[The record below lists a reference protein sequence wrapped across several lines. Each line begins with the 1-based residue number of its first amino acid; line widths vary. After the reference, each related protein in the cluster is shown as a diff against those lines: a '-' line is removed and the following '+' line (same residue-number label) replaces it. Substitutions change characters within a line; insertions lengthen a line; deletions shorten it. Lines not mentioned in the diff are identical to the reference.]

1 MRNNL
6 DRHLS
11 AVRNL
16 GILAHVDAGKTTV
29 TERILYATGTTH
41 KRGEVHDGT
50 TITDFD
56 PQERDRGIT
65 IFAAAVSCDWDGH
78 RINLIDTPGHVDFA
92 DEVGRSLRVLD
103 GAVAVFDA
111 VAGVE
116 PQSES
121 VWRQADRHGVPRIA
135 FVNKLDR
142 VGADLDTAVAS
153 IRERL
158 HPVPLVVQLPIGT
171 ENAFTGVVDLLRMR
185 ALTWNDGSDTAA
197 ETVVEAVVE
206 AVVPEELREEALRR
220 RRMLEEA
227 VAERHPAA
235 LEEFCDR
242 ETLSADTLSR
252 ALRDLTRTG
261 DGVVVLCG
269 SAYRNRG
276 IEPLLDAVVAY
287 LPSPLD
293 VPPVCG
299 MRDGVDGM
307 RHADGE
313 MHKAVNDM
321 QESVDR
327 MQDGADDVQGGVDR
341 MQDGADDVQGGV
353 DRMQDGADDVQGG
366 VDRMQDGADDV
377 QGGVDRMQDVVGE
390 QRAADP
396 AAPFAAL
403 AFKVSATPTGRLTY
417 LRVYSGTIEKGDAV
431 WESGARRTERIG
443 RILSVQADR
452 HAQLERA
459 VAGDIVA
466 VVGLKS
472 ARAGSTLCAP
482 GAPIVLEP
490 PGVPEPVVSVAVEAL
505 ASTDADRLASALARL
520 AEEDPSL
527 VVRTDPETGQT
538 VLSGMGELHLEVAVE
553 KVRRGLGVE
562 VNVGRPRV
570 TYRETVARGVS
581 GLVFRH
587 VKQDGGAGQ
596 FAQVVLDVE
605 PLGAAGVGSA
615 GGAEGSGGDTEI
627 GAESGFVFRS
637 AVVGGRVPQ
646 EYVRAVEAGCRD
658 ALAEGPL
665 GGHPVTGLRVT
676 LTDGAT
682 HVKDSSE
689 MAFRTA
695 GRLGLREA
703 LRGCAMV
710 LLEPVVE
717 VTVTVPQDAVGGVL
731 GDLAARRGRVT
742 DSTVRGGSAV
752 VTATVPLAELFG
764 YATRLRSRTQGR
776 GTFSARPT
784 GYAPAPASAATPG
797 AATMK

>member
-1 MRNNL
+1 MRTNL
-6 DRHLS
+6 STL
-11 AVRNL
+11 AVVRNL

-41 KRGEVHDGT
+41 RRGEVHDGT

-65 IFAAAVSCDWDGH
+65 IFAAAVSCAWDGH

-92 DEVGRSLRVLD
+92 DEVERSLRVLD

-142 VGADLDTAVAS
+142 AGADLDAAVAS

-158 HPVPLVVQLPIGT
+158 HPAPLVVQLPIGA
-171 ENAFTGVVDLLRMR
+171 EDGFRGLVDLVRVR
-185 ALTWNDGSDTAA
+185 ALVWADSADAA
-197 ETVVEAVVE
+197 VESA
-206 AVVPEELREEALRR
+206 VPEELRAEAARR
-220 RRMLEEA
+220 RRLLEET
-227 VAERHPAA
+227 VAELHAGA
-235 LEEFCDR
+235 LEEFCLDGALTP
-242 ETLSADTLSR
+242 ETLAA
-252 ALRDLTRTG
+252 ALRDLTRSG
-261 DGVVVLCG
+261 EGVVVLCG

-276 IEPLLDAVVAY
+276 IEPLLDAVVSY

-293 VPPVCG
+293 VPAVRG
-299 MRDGVDGM
+299 TFDGT
-307 RHADGE
+307 E
-313 MHKAVNDM
+313 
-321 QESVDR
+321 QE
-327 MQDGADDVQGGVDR
+327 
-341 MQDGADDVQGGV
+341 
-353 DRMQDGADDVQGG
+353 
-366 VDRMQDGADDV
+366 
-377 QGGVDRMQDVVGE
+377 
-390 QRAADP
+390 RAADP
-396 AAPFAAL
+396 SAPFAAL
-403 AFKVSATPTGRLTY
+403 AFKVNATPTGRLTY
-417 LRVYSGTIEKGDAV
+417 VRVYSGTIEKGDAV
-431 WESGARRTERIG
+431 WDASARRTERIG
-443 RILSVQADR
+443 RILRVQADR
-452 HAQLERA
+452 HAHVDRA

-490 PGVPEPVVSVAVEAL
+490 PGVAEPVVSVAVEARSS
-505 ASTDADRLASALARL
+505 ADADKLASALARL

-538 VLSGMGELHLEVAVE
+538 VLSGLGELHLEVAAE
-553 KVRRGLGVE
+553 KLRSAHGVE
-562 VNVGRPRV
+562 VNIGRPRV
-570 TYRETVARGVS
+570 SYRETVGRGVS

-596 FAQVVLDVE
+596 FAHVVLDVE
-605 PLGAAGVGSA
+605 PSQAGF
-615 GGAEGSGGDTEI
+615 E
-627 GAESGFVFRS
+627 FRS

-689 MAFRTA
+689 TAFRTA

-703 LRGCAMV
+703 LRACAMV

-717 VTVTVPQDAVGGVL
+717 VTVTVPEDAVGGVL
-731 GDLAARRGRVT
+731 GDLAARRGRVSGSAT
-742 DSTVRGGSAV
+742 RGGAAI

-776 GTFSARPT
+776 GTFTARPT
-784 GYAPAPASAATPG
+784 GYAPAPAVTPVR
-797 AATMK
+797 

>member
-1 MRNNL
+1 MRTT
-6 DRHLS
+6 S
-11 AVRNL
+11 QTTVRNL
-16 GILAHVDAGKTTV
+16 GILAHVDAGKTTL

-50 TITDFD
+50 TVTDFD

-65 IFAAAVSCDWDGH
+65 IFAAAVSCAWDGH

-92 DEVGRSLRVLD
+92 DEVERSLRVLD

-142 VGADLDTAVAS
+142 AGADLDAAVES
-153 IRERL
+153 IRRRL
-158 HPVPLVVQLPIGT
+158 HPAPLVVQLPIGT
-171 ENAFTGVVDLLRMR
+171 EDGFTGVVDLIRMR
-185 ALTWNDGSDTAA
+185 SLVWSDGGGEA
-197 ETVVEAVVE
+197 EEGP
-206 AVVPEELREEALRR
+206 VPEALSKEAGRR
-220 RRMLEEA
+220 RRLLEEA
-227 VAERHPAA
+227 VAELHPAA
-235 LEEFCDR
+235 MEEFCM
-242 ETLSADTLSR
+242 ESTVATPTLVP
-252 ALRDLTRTG
+252 ALRDLTRSG
-261 DGVVVLCG
+261 DAVVVLCG

-293 VPPVCG
+293 VP
-299 MRDGVDGM
+299 
-307 RHADGE
+307 
-313 MHKAVNDM
+313 AVRGTN
-321 QESVDR
+321 
-327 MQDGADDVQGGVDR
+327 DGAQEER
-341 MQDGADDVQGGV
+341 T
-353 DRMQDGADDVQGG
+353 
-366 VDRMQDGADDV
+366 
-377 QGGVDRMQDVVGE
+377 
-390 QRAADP
+390 ADP

-403 AFKVSATPTGRLTY
+403 AFKVNITSTGRLTY
-417 LRVYSGTIEKGDAV
+417 LRVYSGTVEKGDAV
-431 WESGARRTERIG
+431 WDSVARRTERIG
-443 RILSVQADR
+443 RILRVRADR
-452 HAQLERA
+452 HAPVDRA

-466 VVGLKS
+466 VGGLKS

-482 GAPIVLEP
+482 GAPLVLEP
-490 PGVPEPVVSVAVEAL
+490 PGVAEPVVSMAVEARSP
-505 ASTDADRLASALARL
+505 AGADRLASALARL

-538 VLSGMGELHLEVAVE
+538 VLSGMGELHLEVATE
-553 KVRRGLGVE
+553 QLRRVHRVE

-570 TYRETVARGVS
+570 SYRETVGRGVS

-596 FAQVVLDVE
+596 FAHVVLDVQ
-605 PLGAAGVGSA
+605 PL
-615 GGAEGSGGDTEI
+615 AEGFE
-627 GAESGFVFRS
+627 FRS
-637 AVVGGRVPQ
+637 TVVGGRVPQ

-682 HVKDSSE
+682 HVKDSSDT
-689 MAFRTA
+689 AFRAA

-703 LRGCAMV
+703 LRACAMV

-717 VTVTVPQDAVGGVL
+717 VTVTMPDDAVGGVL
-731 GDLAARRGRVT
+731 GDLAARRGRVSG
-742 DSTVRGGSAV
+742 STARGGAAM

-776 GTFSARPT
+776 GTFTARPT
-784 GYAPAPASAATPG
+784 GYAPAPAAAP
-797 AATMK
+797 AR

>member
-1 MRNNL
+1 MRTNPTDPTTL
-6 DRHLS
+6 
-11 AVRNL
+11 AVVRNV

-50 TITDFD
+50 TVTDFD

-65 IFAAAVSCDWDGH
+65 IFAAAVSCAWDGH

-92 DEVGRSLRVLD
+92 DEVERSLRVLD

-142 VGADLDTAVAS
+142 AGADLDTAVDS

-158 HPVPLVVQLPIGT
+158 HPAPLVVQLPIGA
-171 ENAFTGVVDLLRMR
+171 EEAFRGVVDLVRMR
-185 ALTWNDGSDTAA
+185 ALIWADGTDTA
-197 ETVVEAVVE
+197 VEQP
-206 AVVPEELREEALRR
+206 VPQELRAQAHRR
-220 RRMLEEA
+220 RRILEES
-227 VAERHPAA
+227 VAELHPGA
-235 LEEFCDR
+235 LEEFCAR
-242 ETLSADTLSR
+242 STVSPQTLAT
-252 ALRDLTRTG
+252 ALRDLTG
-261 DGVVVLCG
+261 SGEGVVVLCG

-276 IEPLLDAVVAY
+276 MEPLLDAVVAY

-293 VPPVCG
+293 VPAVRGLC
-299 MRDGVDGM
+299 DGTEEE
-307 RHADGE
+307 RP
-313 MHKAVNDM
+313 
-321 QESVDR
+321 
-327 MQDGADDVQGGVDR
+327 
-341 MQDGADDVQGGV
+341 
-353 DRMQDGADDVQGG
+353 
-366 VDRMQDGADDV
+366 
-377 QGGVDRMQDVVGE
+377 
-390 QRAADP
+390 ADP

-403 AFKVSATPTGRLTY
+403 AFKVSAAQTGRLTF
-417 LRVYSGTIEKGDAV
+417 LRVYAGTIEKGDTVLDA
-431 WESGARRTERIG
+431 GAGRSERIG
-443 RILSVQADR
+443 RILRVQADR
-452 HAQLERA
+452 HAQVDRA
-459 VAGDIVA
+459 AAGDIVA

-472 ARAGSTLCAP
+472 ARPGTTLCAP
-482 GAPIVLEP
+482 DAPLVLEP
-490 PGVPEPVVSVAVEAL
+490 PGVADPVVSVAVEARR
-505 ASTDADRLASALARL
+505 SIDTGRVASALARL

-527 VVRTDPETGQT
+527 AVRTDAETGQT

-553 KVRRGLGVE
+553 KIRRDAGLD

-570 TYRETVARGVS
+570 SYRETVGRGVS
-581 GLVFRH
+581 GFVFRH

-596 FAQVVLDVE
+596 FAHVVLDVE
-605 PLGAAGVGSA
+605 PLAAG
-615 GGAEGSGGDTEI
+615 
-627 GAESGFVFRS
+627 SGFEFRS
-637 AVVGGRVPQ
+637 AVVGGRVPR

-682 HVKDSSE
+682 HVKDSSDT
-689 MAFRTA
+689 AFRTA

-703 LRGCAMV
+703 LRTCAMV

-717 VTVTVPQDAVGGVL
+717 VTVTVPEDAVGTVL
-731 GDLAARRGRVT
+731 GDLSARRGRVT
-742 DSTVRGGSAV
+742 GSAV
-752 VTATVPLAELFG
+752 RAGASIVTATVPLAELFG

-776 GTFSARPT
+776 GTFTARPT
-784 GYAPAPASAATPG
+784 GYAAAPVTSG
-797 AATMK
+797 AR

>member
-1 MRNNL
+1 MRTNL
-6 DRHLS
+6 NTL
-11 AVRNL
+11 AVVRNL

-50 TITDFD
+50 TVTDFD

-92 DEVGRSLRVLD
+92 DEVERSLRVLD

-142 VGADLDTAVAS
+142 AGADLDTAVAS

-158 HPVPLVVQLPIGT
+158 HPAPLVVQLPIG
-171 ENAFTGVVDLLRMR
+171 AQDGFRGVVDLVRMR
-185 ALTWNDGSDTAA
+185 ALVWADDA
-197 ETVVEAVVE
+197 ETVVEE
-206 AVVPEELREEALRR
+206 PVPQDLREEARR
-220 RRMLEEA
+220 RRRALEEA
-227 VAERHPAA
+227 VAELHAEA
-235 LEEFCDR
+235 LEEFCAR
-242 ETLSADTLSR
+242 STVAPETLDT
-252 ALRDLTRTG
+252 ALRDLTRSG

-293 VPPVCG
+293 VPAVRG
-299 MRDGVDGM
+299 AGDS
-307 RHADGE
+307 ADE
-313 MHKAVNDM
+313 
-321 QESVDR
+321 ER
-327 MQDGADDVQGGVDR
+327 P
-341 MQDGADDVQGGV
+341 
-353 DRMQDGADDVQGG
+353 
-366 VDRMQDGADDV
+366 
-377 QGGVDRMQDVVGE
+377 
-390 QRAADP
+390 ADP
-396 AAPFAAL
+396 RAPFAAL
-403 AFKVSATPTGRLTY
+403 AFKVNATPTGRLTY
-417 LRVYSGTIEKGDAV
+417 LRVYSGTIEKGGTVYDP
-431 WESGARRTERIG
+431 GARRTERIG
-443 RILSVQADR
+443 RILRVQADR
-452 HAQLERA
+452 HAQVDRA

-482 GAPIVLEP
+482 DAPLVLEP
-490 PGVPEPVVSVAVEAL
+490 PGVAEPVVSAAIEARR
-505 ASTDADRLASALARL
+505 STDTERLASALGRL

-527 VVRTDPETGQT
+527 VVRTDAETGQT

-553 KVRRGLGVE
+553 KLRRDHGLAVD
-562 VNVGRPRV
+562 VGRPRV
-570 TYRETVARGVS
+570 SYRETVGRGVS
-581 GLVFRH
+581 GFVFRH

-596 FAQVVLDVE
+596 FAHVVLDVE
-605 PLGAAGVGSA
+605 P
-615 GGAEGSGGDTEI
+615 AES
-627 GAESGFVFRS
+627 ESGFEFRS

-658 ALAEGPL
+658 ALADGPL

-682 HVKDSSE
+682 HVKDSSDT
-689 MAFRTA
+689 AFRTA

-703 LRGCAMV
+703 LRTCAMV

-717 VTVTVPQDAVGGVL
+717 VTVTVPEDAVGAVL

-742 DSTVRGGSAV
+742 GSATRAGAAV

-776 GTFSARPT
+776 GGFTARPT
-784 GYAPAPASAATPG
+784 GYAPAPAQTPTTT
-797 AATMK
+797 ALR

>member
-1 MRNNL
+1 MISDHQKGQRAVRTNL
-6 DRHLS
+6 STL
-11 AVRNL
+11 AVVRNL

-41 KRGEVHDGT
+41 RRGEVHDGT

-65 IFAAAVSCDWDGH
+65 IFAAAVSCAWDGH

-92 DEVGRSLRVLD
+92 DEVERSLRVLD

-142 VGADLDTAVAS
+142 AGADLDAAVAS

-158 HPVPLVVQLPIGT
+158 HPAPLVVQLPIGA
-171 ENAFTGVVDLLRMR
+171 EDGFRGLVDLVRVR
-185 ALTWNDGSDTAA
+185 ALVWADSADAA
-197 ETVVEAVVE
+197 VESA
-206 AVVPEELREEALRR
+206 VPEELRAEAARR
-220 RRMLEEA
+220 RRLLEET
-227 VAERHPAA
+227 VAELHAGA
-235 LEEFCDR
+235 LEEFCLDGALTP
-242 ETLSADTLSR
+242 ETLAA
-252 ALRDLTRTG
+252 ALRDLTRSG
-261 DGVVVLCG
+261 EGVVVLCG

-276 IEPLLDAVVAY
+276 IEPLLDAVVSY

-293 VPPVCG
+293 VPAVRG
-299 MRDGVDGM
+299 TFDGT
-307 RHADGE
+307 E
-313 MHKAVNDM
+313 
-321 QESVDR
+321 QE
-327 MQDGADDVQGGVDR
+327 
-341 MQDGADDVQGGV
+341 
-353 DRMQDGADDVQGG
+353 
-366 VDRMQDGADDV
+366 
-377 QGGVDRMQDVVGE
+377 
-390 QRAADP
+390 RAADP
-396 AAPFAAL
+396 SAPFAAL
-403 AFKVSATPTGRLTY
+403 AFKVNATPTGRLTY
-417 LRVYSGTIEKGDAV
+417 VRVYSGTIEKGDAV
-431 WESGARRTERIG
+431 WDASARRTERIG
-443 RILSVQADR
+443 RILRVQADR
-452 HAQLERA
+452 HAHVDRA

-490 PGVPEPVVSVAVEAL
+490 PGVAEPVVSVAVEARSS
-505 ASTDADRLASALARL
+505 ADADKLASALARL

-538 VLSGMGELHLEVAVE
+538 VLSGLGELHLEVAAE
-553 KVRRGLGVE
+553 KLRSAHGVE
-562 VNVGRPRV
+562 VNIGRPRV
-570 TYRETVARGVS
+570 SYRETVGRGVS

-596 FAQVVLDVE
+596 FAHVVLDVE
-605 PLGAAGVGSA
+605 PSQAGF
-615 GGAEGSGGDTEI
+615 E
-627 GAESGFVFRS
+627 FRS

-689 MAFRTA
+689 TAFRTA

-703 LRGCAMV
+703 LRACAMV

-717 VTVTVPQDAVGGVL
+717 VTVTVPEDAVGGVL
-731 GDLAARRGRVT
+731 GDLAARRGRVSGSAT
-742 DSTVRGGSAV
+742 RGGAAI

-776 GTFSARPT
+776 GTFTARPT
-784 GYAPAPASAATPG
+784 GYAPAPAVTPVR
-797 AATMK
+797 

>member
-1 MRNNL
+1 MRTNL
-6 DRHLS
+6 NTL
-11 AVRNL
+11 AVIRNL

-41 KRGEVHDGT
+41 RRGEVHDGT

-65 IFAAAVSCDWDGH
+65 IFAAAVSCAWDGH

-92 DEVGRSLRVLD
+92 DEVERSLRVLD

-142 VGADLDTAVAS
+142 AGADLDTAVAS
-153 IRERL
+153 IRQRL
-158 HPVPLVVQLPIGT
+158 HPAPLVVQLPIGA
-171 ENAFTGVVDLLRMR
+171 EDGFSGVVDLVRMR
-185 ALTWNDGSDTAA
+185 SLVWADGSDTL
-197 ETVVEAVVE
+197 VEGP
-206 AVVPEELREEALRR
+206 VPEELREEAHRR
-220 RRMLEEA
+220 RRLLEEA
-227 VAERHPAA
+227 VAELHPGA
-235 LEEFCDR
+235 LEEFCLQSA
-242 ETLSADTLSR
+242 LSPPALVA
-252 ALRDLTRTG
+252 ALRDLTRSG
-261 DGVVVLCG
+261 DGLVVLCG

-276 IEPLLDAVVAY
+276 IEPLLDAVVSY

-293 VPPVCG
+293 VPAVRG
-299 MRDGVDGM
+299 TFDGT
-307 RHADGE
+307 E
-313 MHKAVNDM
+313 
-321 QESVDR
+321 QE
-327 MQDGADDVQGGVDR
+327 
-341 MQDGADDVQGGV
+341 
-353 DRMQDGADDVQGG
+353 
-366 VDRMQDGADDV
+366 
-377 QGGVDRMQDVVGE
+377 
-390 QRAADP
+390 RAADP

-403 AFKVSATPTGRLTY
+403 AFKVNATPTGRLTY

-431 WESGARRTERIG
+431 WDTGTRRTERIG
-443 RILSVQADR
+443 RIVRIQADR
-452 HAQLERA
+452 HARVDRA

-482 GAPIVLEP
+482 AAPLVLEP
-490 PGVPEPVVSVAVEAL
+490 PGVTEPVVSVAVEARR
-505 ASTDADRLASALARL
+505 STDADKLASALARL

-527 VVRTDPETGQT
+527 VVRTDSETGQT
-538 VLSGMGELHLEVAVE
+538 VLSGMGELHLEVAAE
-553 KVRRGLGVE
+553 KLRRAHGIE

-570 TYRETVARGVS
+570 SHRETVGRGVS

-596 FAQVVLDVE
+596 FAHVVLDVE
-605 PLGAAGVGSA
+605 PL
-615 GGAEGSGGDTEI
+615 DD
-627 GAESGFVFRS
+627 GFEFRS

-646 EYVRAVEAGCRD
+646 EYVRAVEAGCRA

-665 GGHPVTGLRVT
+665 GGNPVTGLRVT

-689 MAFRTA
+689 TAFRTA

-717 VTVTVPQDAVGGVL
+717 VTVTVSEDAVGGVL
-731 GDLAARRGRVT
+731 GDLAARRGRV
-742 DSTVRGGSAV
+742 SGSAVRGGAAV

-776 GTFSARPT
+776 GTFTARPT
-784 GYAPAPASAATPG
+784 GYAPAPVATPVQR
-797 AATMK
+797 